1 MGVSPVW
8 GREMN
13 RKEEAEALLVEI
25 LQRGFSAGP
34 HVELFIDIPEMGADS
49 FGAKE
54 ELLCNFFVLKSL
66 GNVRKNLGLALRQV
80 FRLPG

>member
-1 MGVSPVW
+1 M
-8 GREMN
+8 
-13 RKEEAEALLVEI
+13 EI

-34 HVELFIDIPEMGADS
+34 HVELFIDIPEMGTDS

-54 ELLCNFFVLKSL
+54 ELLCNFLVLKSL